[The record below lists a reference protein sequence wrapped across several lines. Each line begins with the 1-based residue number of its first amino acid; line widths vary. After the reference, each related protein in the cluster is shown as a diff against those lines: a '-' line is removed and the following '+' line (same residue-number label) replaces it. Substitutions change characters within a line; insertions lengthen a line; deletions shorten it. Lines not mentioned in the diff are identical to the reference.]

1 MKAKPPTPK
10 KLLCLILAAAV
21 FLSLAGCG
29 TDPSGAAT
37 DEGNK
42 RKRGETGE
50 AGLIFAERNDG
61 AYLAA
66 VENPGKYD
74 YLEVTVPETFNG
86 KTVIGCDIGTDYK
99 KSLPQMLTVG
109 GMEKIIELFAETI
122 NALADDNK
130 EAKRIDWKD
139 YFKDQPLPMRGYAIA
154 DSNNNYWLYLARFL
168 AYYNLKS
175 LSEGAS
181 KRESDALLK
190 QYPQCAETAIYVLR
204 DDATDAEYVYHLYL
218 NLKKYAPSYS
228 FDDKLDAEREAGYY
242 QWLVYESEC
251 RMCGEPAGSE
261 EAEKRWKEITASGR
275 SAAIP
280 ENPGLITSLS
290 LPDCVEK
297 LTGHLVM
304 GTDLPSFVIPAGVKT
319 IEWDF
324 FAGCRKDMK
333 VTYLG
338 TENWTAVDEKGAV
351 YTYPQLCDALE
362 NDLGKNKTT
371 GTSYKLELKIG

>member
-1 MKAKPPTPK
+1 MKAKPPTPI

-37 DEGNK
+37 DEETK
-42 RKRGETGE
+42 RKRGMTGE

-61 AYLAA
+61 AYLGAI
-66 VENPGKYD
+66 ENPGKYD
-74 YLEVTVPETFNG
+74 FLEVTVPGTFNG

-99 KSLPQMLTVG
+99 KCLPQMLTVG
-109 GMEKIIELFAETI
+109 GMEKIIALFAETI

-130 EAKRIDWKD
+130 EAKRINWKD
-139 YFKDQPLPMRGYAIA
+139 YFKDQPLSGRGRALT
-154 DSNNNYWLYLARFL
+154 DSNNSYWWYLNQFL

-175 LSEGAS
+175 LPDCSGE
-181 KRESDALLK
+181 RESEALLM
-190 QYPQCAETAIYVLR
+190 QYPQCAETDIYVLNG
-204 DDATDAEYVYHLYL
+204 DATDAEYISHVYMS
-218 NLKKYAPSYS
+218 LKKYAPSYS

-251 RMCGEPAGSE
+251 RMSGAPAGSE
-261 EAEKRWKEITASGR
+261 EAEKRWKKITVSGR

-280 ENPGLITSLS
+280 DNPGVITSLS
-290 LPDCVEK
+290 LPDCIEK
-297 LTGHLVM
+297 LTGYLAM
-304 GTDLPSFVIPAGVKT
+304 GTDLSSFVIPAGVKT

-338 TENWTAVDEKGAV
+338 TENWVAVDKNGNK
-351 YTYPQLCDALE
+351 YTFVQLCDSL
-362 NDLGKNKTT
+362 KNELKLSY
-371 GTSYKLELKIG
+371 GESYKLELKIE

>member
-21 FLSLAGCG
+21 LLSLAGCG

-37 DEGNK
+37 DAENK

-61 AYLAA
+61 AYLGAI
-66 VENPGKYD
+66 ENPGKYD
-74 YLEVTVPETFNG
+74 FLEVTVPETFNG
-86 KTVIGCDIGTDYK
+86 KTVVGCDIGTDYK
-99 KSLPQMLTVG
+99 KCLPQMLTVG

-139 YFKDQPLPMRGYAIA
+139 YFKDQPLLMRARAIP
-154 DSNNNYWLYLARFL
+154 DSNNNYWWYLNQFL

-175 LSEGAS
+175 LSDCAS
-181 KRESDALLK
+181 ETESDALLK
-190 QYPQCAETAIYVLR
+190 QYPQCAETAIYVLH
-204 DDATDAEYVYHLYL
+204 DDATDAEYVYHVYL

-251 RMCGEPAGSE
+251 RMRGEPAGRE
-261 EAEKRWKEITASGR
+261 EAEKRWKEITEAGR

-280 ENPGLITSLS
+280 DNPGVITSLS

-297 LTGHLVM
+297 LTGHLAM
-304 GTDLPSFVIPAGVKT
+304 GTDLSSFVIPSGVKS

-324 FAGCRKDMK
+324 FIGCRKDMK
-333 VTYLG
+333 VTYQG
-338 TENWTAVDEKGAV
+338 TENWVAVDKNGNN
-351 YTYPQLCDALE
+351 YTFGQLCDSL
-362 NDLGKNKTT
+362 KNELKLSY
-371 GTSYKLELKIG
+371 GESYKLELKIE